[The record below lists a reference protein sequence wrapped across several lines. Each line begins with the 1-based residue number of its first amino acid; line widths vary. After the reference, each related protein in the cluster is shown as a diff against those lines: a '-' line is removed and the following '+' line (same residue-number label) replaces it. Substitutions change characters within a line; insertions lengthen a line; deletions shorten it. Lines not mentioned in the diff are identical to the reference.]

1 MKRSAVALAG
11 GVILYLMGG
20 ILASRALTRA
30 GPPSSPAPAAYV
42 PADVSGPFAVAQW
55 TAEWRDASRARTV
68 PVRIYY
74 PRDGA
79 GPFPVII
86 FSHGLGGSRDG
97 YSYLGERWASRG
109 YVSVHPQHE
118 GSDSALLHSSRPFK
132 ALRDAAAD
140 LKNALDRPKDI
151 TFVLNMLTRLNGQ
164 EDFPLRG
171 RLDLARVGVGGHS
184 FGAYT
189 ALASAGR
196 VFDLAPAGTVSLGD
210 PRIRACVAMSA
221 PVQNRERDCPG
232 YRGIKIPC
240 LHMTGTEDG
249 SPLGRASGRGGG
261 SGIVGNTTPAL
272 RRVPFDCISGPDQ
285 YLVIFRGGDHM
296 VFSGRAIQRP
306 RPTDSLFQ
314 KLTQEATTAFW
325 DAYLKGDA
333 AARAWLAGGGFRH
346 ALGASGTFEE
356 K

>member
-1 MKRSAVALAG
+1 MNRSAFALAG
-11 GVILYLMGG
+11 GVVLSLVGG
-20 ILASRALTRA
+20 ILGAPAQTGA
-30 GPPSSPAPAAYV
+30 APPSSPAPAAYV
-42 PADVSGPFAVAQW
+42 PAAEPGPFAVAQW
-55 TAEWRDASRARTV
+55 TAEWRDASRSRTV

-118 GSDSALLHSSRPFK
+118 GSDSALLHSPRPFK
-132 ALRDAAAD
+132 ALREAAAD
-140 LKNALDRPKDI
+140 PKNALDRPKDI
-151 TFVLNMLTRLNGQ
+151 TFVLDMLTRLNG
-164 EDFPLRG
+164 EAGFPPRG
-171 RLDLARVGVGGHS
+171 KLDLDRVGVGGHS

-196 VFDLAPAGTVSLGD
+196 AFDLPAIGAVSLGD

-232 YRGIKIPC
+232 YRGIRIPC

-249 SPLGRASGRGGG
+249 SPLGRGGG
-261 SGIVGNTTPAL
+261 GGTIVVGDTTPAL
-272 RRVPFDCISGPDQ
+272 RRVPFDCIPGPGQ
-285 YLVIFRGGDHM
+285 YLVIFKGGDHM
-296 VFSGRAIQRP
+296 VFSGRVLQRP
-306 RPTDSLFQ
+306 RPTDPLFQ

-333 AARAWLAGGGFRH
+333 SARAWLAGGGFGR
-346 ALGASGTFEE
+346 ALGTSGTFEE